1 MRNSLKN
8 EMLITKCV
16 NKRASFSTP
25 KAKEV
30 VKTAVA
36 NCLQKKNC
44 RLQKP
49 PISINKDT
57 TSAAILKPVLVDQG
71 TQWDSPAAPLSAEQS
86 KLADE
91 QLQREV
97 YLAKKAF
104 VLPDQDSDSDSALH
118 TTA

>member
-1 MRNSLKN
+1 
-8 EMLITKCV
+8 MLITKCV

-30 VKTAVA
+30 VKTAIA
-36 NCLQKKNC
+36 NCLQKENC

-49 PISINKDT
+49 PITTNKDT
-57 TSAAILKPVLVDQG
+57 TSAAILKPILVDQG

-91 QLQREV
+91 QL
-97 YLAKKAF
+97 
-104 VLPDQDSDSDSALH
+104 
-118 TTA
+118 